1 MPETVDDT
9 NAEALRVRVEEL
21 QAHVARLSLVQQQ
34 LIGTR
39 DRLDRELER
48 LDRIHSFNTQAIA
61 IRDLDQLAESIVE
74 SVCDIFELEWALLWP
89 VTGHGDPESA
99 PLAAISVPPDLLG
112 VPEIVELRD
121 RSVGGRATR
130 ASILDESHPLLSRLG
145 MRQITMCVCTGSEG
159 RANALLVGGM
169 STAGGGFHRDLDD
182 EHLKSFTLF
191 AQEVGSLL
199 QNRADRSLIEHQ
211 VEQLRVEQNRLNLAL
226 GGSRA
231 GLWDWSFAEGEE
243 ERVYF
248 SPRWKEMIG
257 HRPEEIEDTFAEWQS
272 RIHPDDKAVA
282 QDRVRAHIEGESETY
297 ENVHRLRH
305 KDGHYVWI
313 MALGKLLRDSQGRPN
328 RMVGIH
334 VDITEQRQAR
344 EQAEAA
350 NQAKSEFLA
359 TMSHEIRTPMNG
371 VIGML
376 QLLHDSP
383 LTAEQDQQVTMARQS
398 AESLMALIDDIL
410 DLSKIEAG
418 RMEIDHLPFDPAA
431 QLAEAGE
438 LLRER
443 AESKGLQLDVSIDP
457 TVPPAVLGD
466 ARRLRQVVTNL
477 IGNAIKFTETG
488 SVDMRVWSEPRADD
502 RLDLLLE
509 IRDTGIG
516 IEPEVQ
522 RRLFA
527 PFTQADAST
536 TRKYGGTG
544 LGLAICRRLLDQMG
558 GTISLA
564 SEPGRGSRFTVVL
577 PVELAPS
584 LTAGA
589 QDKGTSRGPRE
600 GEPAACGNVL
610 LVEDNPVNQQVAR
623 LMLTRLG
630 MNVTVAGNGEEAL
643 GTLTGTSADQFDIVL
658 MDVQM
663 PVMDGHE
670 ATRRLRAYEE
680 EHGLPRKPVIALT
693 SNVMAADREAAVE
706 VGMDD
711 FLSKPFAKSELEAVV
726 RRWVGR

>member
-89 VTGHGDPESA
+89 VTGHGDPGSA

-112 VPEIVELRD
+112 VPEILELRQ
-121 RSVGGRATR
+121 STVSGRATR

-257 HRPEEIEDTFAEWQS
+257 HRPEEIDDTFAEWES

-305 KDGHYVWI
+305 KDDHYVWI
-313 MALGKLLRDSQGRPN
+313 MALGKLLRDPQGRPN

-457 TVPPAVLGD
+457 TVPSAVLGD

-680 EHGLPRKPVIALT
+680 EHGLPRRPVIALT

>member
-89 VTGHGDPESA
+89 VTGHGDPGSA

-112 VPEIVELRD
+112 VPEILELRQ
-121 RSVGGRATR
+121 STVSGRATR

-257 HRPEEIEDTFAEWQS
+257 HRPEEIDDTFAEWES

-305 KDGHYVWI
+305 KDDHYVWI
-313 MALGKLLRDSQGRPN
+313 MALGKLLRDPQGRPN

-334 VDITEQRQAR
+334 VDITEQRLAR

-350 NQAKSEFLA
+350 N
-359 TMSHEIRTPMNG
+359 
-371 VIGML
+371 
-376 QLLHDSP
+376 
-383 LTAEQDQQVTMARQS
+383 
-398 AESLMALIDDIL
+398 
-410 DLSKIEAG
+410 
-418 RMEIDHLPFDPAA
+418 
-431 QLAEAGE
+431 
-438 LLRER
+438 
-443 AESKGLQLDVSIDP
+443 
-457 TVPPAVLGD
+457 
-466 ARRLRQVVTNL
+466 
-477 IGNAIKFTETG
+477 
-488 SVDMRVWSEPRADD
+488 
-502 RLDLLLE
+502 
-509 IRDTGIG
+509 
-516 IEPEVQ
+516 
-522 RRLFA
+522 
-527 PFTQADAST
+527 
-536 TRKYGGTG
+536 
-544 LGLAICRRLLDQMG
+544 
-558 GTISLA
+558 
-564 SEPGRGSRFTVVL
+564 
-577 PVELAPS
+577 
-584 LTAGA
+584 
-589 QDKGTSRGPRE
+589 
-600 GEPAACGNVL
+600 
-610 LVEDNPVNQQVAR
+610 
-623 LMLTRLG
+623 
-630 MNVTVAGNGEEAL
+630 
-643 GTLTGTSADQFDIVL
+643 
-658 MDVQM
+658 
-663 PVMDGHE
+663 
-670 ATRRLRAYEE
+670 
-680 EHGLPRKPVIALT
+680 
-693 SNVMAADREAAVE
+693 
-706 VGMDD
+706 
-711 FLSKPFAKSELEAVV
+711 
-726 RRWVGR
+726 